1 MESIQELLEAN
12 KLERA
17 KIVLKQLFKVEYL
30 TLDVDGYVLIQGKPT
45 LVKNESFLYDTQ
57 QNTKKLEGVFYP
69 QILKELNL
77 DPSLVSNTYA
87 SRFSARLGAKQLSP
101 QLLPPL
107 SPTTTRKLRNRRDQN
122 PPLRRLDRQLSNP
135 EPSNPTKEKPRK
147 KNFSPPTTKMTTMI
161 KTMKSVKNRLRRRQ
175 QKNGNPT
182 ISEEKKLKILYTK
195 GPAAF
200 GSVKNLTNA
209 SQLSPKK
216 VKIFLRSQSS
226 HTKYGMFRKTYP
238 RLKVIVNDINEIWS
252 PDLAYVD
259 KLAKLNRGVRYLLVA
274 VNCLSRYL
282 RVEPLKT
289 KYAKETTKA
298 FKKLIKTKQ
307 PKKVWVDKGT
317 EFKGEFEK
325 LCIKREII
333 KYNTHSEKKS
343 AFAERNIRSLK
354 SIIYKYL
361 EFEWTYS
368 YIDNY
373 KVLFKRLTHALLE

>member
-1 MESIQELLEAN
+1 
-12 KLERA
+12 
-17 KIVLKQLFKVEYL
+17 
-30 TLDVDGYVLIQGKPT
+30 
-45 LVKNESFLYDTQ
+45 
-57 QNTKKLEGVFYP
+57 
-69 QILKELNL
+69 
-77 DPSLVSNTYA
+77 
-87 SRFSARLGAKQLSP
+87 
-101 QLLPPL
+101 
-107 SPTTTRKLRNRRDQN
+107 
-122 PPLRRLDRQLSNP
+122 
-135 EPSNPTKEKPRK
+135 
-147 KNFSPPTTKMTTMI
+147 MTTMI
-161 KTMKSVKNRLRRRQ
+161 KTMKAVKNRLRRRQ

-182 ISEEKKLKILYTK
+182 ISEEKKLKLLYTK

-209 SQLSPKK
+209 RQLSPKK
-216 VKIFLRSQSS
+216 VKKFLRSQAS
-226 HTKYGMFRKTYP
+226 HTKYGLFRKTYP

-252 PDLAYVD
+252 LDLAYVD
-259 KLAKLNRGVRYLLVA
+259 KLAKYNRGVRYLLVA
-274 VNCLSRYL
+274 VDCLSRYL

-289 KYAKETTKA
+289 KYAKETTEA
-298 FKKLIKTKQ
+298 FKKMIKTKQ

-368 YIDNY
+368 YFEKLQIFVQTIKSRVNRVTKLAPNKVTKKHVPALVSLIANSSSKLVQKPKFYVGDYVRIAKTDLPFRKGYKQIFTDEVFEVVAIPTVNPPTYSLIDAEKEEISGKFYEKELSLIGNKADY
-373 KVLFKRLTHALLE
+373 NENGQ